1 MIRVNLIG
9 SRGSTASKGKRPMQL
24 PTIPNVGILLAVL
37 ILVAQTAALYVWSDS
52 VGTEADQYN
61 SKLVRLQ
68 AELDE
73 LTKTKEAI
81 TELQT
86 EVDKLQSTEGLF
98 ETLFADKRGPVE
110 ALSYLSFILLDRDEA
125 ATPSDE
131 LRAMEAAGWRVS
143 WVAHRA
149 WFNSFRELAGEVTL
163 NGEAMDHQDV
173 AEVQRRLE
181 SSPYFRECRIVYQ
194 DKKRDET
201 LGITYV
207 EFSIRASLIYLI
219 EPAVPAVPEAAAAGA
234 PDADATGGDGGA
246 DATDGDADHDGTDL
260 AAEVT
265 PVVPDVYFPKMTVEV
280 VAGEGDDAGTDGDVP
295 GTDDAAQADARAKKS
310 AEPDEKAPAK
320 DEPVVPKA
328 APAPEGPPRLGAP
341 PATDDLPPPGRGA
354 LPQAPTGGAPPAAE
368 QTGDRPTAE

>member
-9 SRGSTASKGKRPMQL
+9 SRGSTAAKGKRSMQL

-37 ILVAQTAALYVWSDS
+37 ILVAQTAALYIWSDS

-61 SKLVRLQ
+61 SKMVRLQ

-81 TELQT
+81 VELQA

-98 ETLFADKRGPVE
+98 ETLFADKRGPVG

-149 WFNSFRELAGEVTL
+149 WFNSFRELSGEVTL

-219 EPAVPAVPEAAAAGA
+219 DPATPAEPEVAAAGA
-234 PDADATGGDGGA
+234 TDADATGGDGGA
-246 DATDGDADHDGTDL
+246 DATDGDSDNDGTDL
-260 AAEVT
+260 AAEAT

-280 VAGEGDDAGTDGDVP
+280 VAGEDQDAGTDGDA
-295 GTDDAAQADARAKKS
+295 TNADAAADADAKAKKP
-310 AEPDEKAPAK
+310 AEPDVEAAAK

-328 APAPEGPPRLGAP
+328 AEAPQAPPRLGAP
-341 PATDDLPPPGRGA
+341 PATDDLPPPGRGP

>member
-1 MIRVNLIG
+1 
-9 SRGSTASKGKRPMQL
+9 MQL

-37 ILVAQTAALYVWSDS
+37 ILVAQTAALYIWSDS

-81 TELQT
+81 VELQT

-98 ETLFADKRGPVE
+98 ETLFADKRGPVG

-163 NGEAMDHQDV
+163 NGEAMDHEDV

-201 LGITYV
+201 LGLTYV

-219 EPAVPAVPEAAAAGA
+219 DPVTPAEPEVAAAGA
-234 PDADATGGDGGA
+234 TNADATGGDGGA
-246 DATDGDADHDGTDL
+246 DASDGDNDGTDL

-265 PVVPDVYFPKMTVEV
+265 PVVPDVYFPKMTVDV
-280 VAGEGDDAGTDGDVP
+280 VSGEGPDTGTSDAGTDGD
-295 GTDDAAQADARAKKS
+295 AANATADADAKAKKP
-310 AEPDEKAPAK
+310 AEPDVQAAAK

-328 APAPEGPPRLGAP
+328 AEAPEGPPRLGAP
-341 PATDDLPPPGRGA
+341 PATDDLPPPGRGP
-354 LPQAPTGGAPPAAE
+354 LPQAPTGGAPPAVE
-368 QTGDRPTAE
+368 ETGDRPTAE

>member
-1 MIRVNLIG
+1 
-9 SRGSTASKGKRPMQL
+9 
-24 PTIPNVGILLAVL
+24 
-37 ILVAQTAALYVWSDS
+37 
-52 VGTEADQYN
+52 
-61 SKLVRLQ
+61 
-68 AELDE
+68 
-73 LTKTKEAI
+73 
-81 TELQT
+81 
-86 EVDKLQSTEGLF
+86 VDKLQSTEGLF
-98 ETLFADKRGPVE
+98 ETLFADKRGPVG

-149 WFNSFRELAGEVTL
+149 WFNSFRELSGEVTL

-219 EPAVPAVPEAAAAGA
+219 DPATPAEPEVAAAGA
-234 PDADATGGDGGA
+234 TDADATGGDGGA
-246 DATDGDADHDGTDL
+246 DATDGDSDNDGTDL
-260 AAEVT
+260 AAEAT

-280 VAGEGDDAGTDGDVP
+280 VAGEDQDAGTDGDA
-295 GTDDAAQADARAKKS
+295 TNADAAADADAKAKKP
-310 AEPDEKAPAK
+310 AEPDVEAAAK

-328 APAPEGPPRLGAP
+328 AEAPQAPPRLGAP
-341 PATDDLPPPGRGA
+341 PATDDLPPPGRGP